1 MKSLVYRSGQ
11 LSLFVQ
17 LLTGL
22 FDVYVLRLKI
32 PATLLLLKKLLI
44 LELIV
49 QVIEGSFYV
58 WMVYNFSK
66 IADITRFRYY
76 DWFITTPTMLYTYS
90 FYLLYLRHKEENKEI
105 NTNMYELVKENLK
118 ILIPIFIL
126 NAAMLIF
133 GYLGEINVLSKY
145 VSTFFGFIPFILMF
159 YIIYSNYAVF
169 SQSGITTFWI
179 FCGIWSI
186 YGIAALMPYVTKNI
200 LYNILDLFSKNFFGI
215 YLAVILFIS
224 SRELEGSK
232 TTFQYTDDNTKNL

>member
-32 PATLLLLKKLLI
+32 PTTMLLLKKLLI

-90 FYLLYLRHKEENKEI
+90 FYLLYLKYKEENKEI
-105 NTNMYELVKENLK
+105 NDNMYELIRENLK
-118 ILIPIFIL
+118 ILVPVILL
-126 NAAMLIF
+126 NAAMLAF
-133 GYLGEINVLSKY
+133 GYLGEIKKMSKY
-145 VSTFFGFIPFILMF
+145 LAAFLGFIPFILMF
-159 YIIYSNYAVF
+159 YIIYINYAVF
-169 SQSGITTFWI
+169 SPEGIQTFWY
-179 FCGIWSI
+179 FCGIWSL
-186 YGIAALMPYVTKNI
+186 YGVASILPYTIKNI
-200 LYNILDLFSKNFFGI
+200 MYNILDLFSKNFFGI
-215 YLAVILFIS
+215 FLAYVLFLSNI
-224 SRELEGSK
+224 EL
-232 TTFQYTDDNTKNL
+232 TKQ

>member
-90 FYLLYLRHKEENKEI
+90 FYLLYLRHKEENK
-105 NTNMYELVKENLK
+105 
-118 ILIPIFIL
+118 
-126 NAAMLIF
+126 
-133 GYLGEINVLSKY
+133 
-145 VSTFFGFIPFILMF
+145 
-159 YIIYSNYAVF
+159 
-169 SQSGITTFWI
+169 
-179 FCGIWSI
+179 
-186 YGIAALMPYVTKNI
+186 
-200 LYNILDLFSKNFFGI
+200 
-215 YLAVILFIS
+215 
-224 SRELEGSK
+224 
-232 TTFQYTDDNTKNL
+232 